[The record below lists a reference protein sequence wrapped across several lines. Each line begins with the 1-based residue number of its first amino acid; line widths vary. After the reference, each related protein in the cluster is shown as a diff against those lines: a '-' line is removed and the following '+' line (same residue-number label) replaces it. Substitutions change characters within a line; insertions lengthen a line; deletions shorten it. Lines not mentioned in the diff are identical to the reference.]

1 MFNCFGAKT
10 LRELRQCFGIEEN
23 FLPPADLIREA
34 LGRSGFSCPELKV
47 RDCSRHFDNL
57 ADILSWLKYIGVNRL
72 NQRQGLL
79 TPARL
84 AKADHFYR
92 SNFRGNGQVY
102 ASFEVISV
110 KVKKIDV

>member
-10 LRELRQCFGIEEN
+10 LRELRQCFGIEET
-23 FLPPADLIREA
+23 FLPRADFIREA
-34 LGRSGFSCPELKV
+34 LERSGFSCPEFKA

-57 ADILSWLKYIGVNRL
+57 ADILSWLKYIGVNRI
-72 NQRQGLL
+72 NQHQGLL
-79 TPARL
+79 TPAQL

-92 SNFRGNGQVY
+92 SNFRSNGQVY

-110 KVKKIDV
+110 KVKK